1 MKFFPQA
8 SHAASIALLATLSS
22 HANSEEPSAFD
33 NLWSHATLYQD
44 EQNPYLQE
52 FKLRGRYQG
61 QYWDVDADQGSQSN
75 WEDRRSRIGF
85 DAKLFEK
92 QIEVRLDFQSNDGFD
107 EFYDGLVDAYIRWKP
122 TDWLKITAGKQQ
134 PYIAQYDWL
143 NSNVA
148 QPTFERSQIFGQLG
162 INRATGLAVEGT
174 AADLTW
180 RSGVYSNDTPNST
193 GGSGAFGDGEFGDF
207 NCGVSFTLG
216 AGYELKSLL
225 AIEKAEVWL
234 DWLHSDRQDDDTVLG
249 KYDDVVSST
258 FMVKQGPA
266 ALVIEGFYARGGDG
280 TNSDV
285 FGFYIEPT
293 YDILP
298 KTLQLVGR
306 YSHANSEGPL
316 GVQGQA
322 RYERTVAVNKGLGES
337 YNAFYIGA
345 QYFIYGDKLKLMA
358 GAEWAWLDH
367 RGGDSF
373 DGVTLLSGVRF
384 SF

>member
-1 MKFFPQA
+1 MKIIPRLQRP
-8 SHAASIALLATLSS
+8 AALALLASFPSLASGG
-22 HANSEEPSAFD
+22 EPSAFEH
-33 NLWSHATLYQD
+33 LWSHATLYKD
-44 EQNPYLQE
+44 DQNPYLQE

-75 WEDRRSRIGF
+75 WEDRRSRFGF
-85 DAKLFEK
+85 DARLFEK
-92 QIEVRLDFQSNDGFD
+92 QMEVRLDFQSSDGFD
-107 EFYDGLVDAYIRWKP
+107 VFYDGLVDAYIRWKP
-122 TDWLKITAGKQQ
+122 NDWLSITAGKQQ

-143 NSNVA
+143 NSNIA
-148 QPTFERSQIFGQLG
+148 QPTFERSQVFGQLG
-162 INRATGLAVEGT
+162 INRATGLAVEGK
-174 AADLTW
+174 AADFTW
-180 RSGVYSNDTPNST
+180 RGGVYSNDTPNST
-193 GGSGAFGDGEFGDF
+193 GGSGSFGDGEFGDF
-207 NCGVSFTLG
+207 DGGVSFTLG
-216 AGYELKSLL
+216 AGYDFEDTLDFD
-225 AIEKAEVWL
+225 KAEVWI

-258 FMVKQGPA
+258 FMLKQGPA

-293 YDILP
+293 YDVIP

-306 YSHANSEGPL
+306 YSYSNSEGPL

-322 RYERTVAVNKGLGES
+322 RYERTVAANKGLGDS
-337 YNAFYIGA
+337 YNALYAGA

-367 RGGDSF
+367 RGGDSY
-373 DGVTLLSGVRF
+373 DGATLLSGVRF

>member
-1 MKFFPQA
+1 MKFTPRSVLPVAF
-8 SHAASIALLATLSS
+8 ALLATLASR
-22 HANSEEPSAFD
+22 ADGEKTAIFD
-33 NLWSHATLYQD
+33 KLWSHATLYKD

-61 QYWDVDADQGSQSN
+61 QYWDVDADHGSQSN
-75 WEDRRSRIGF
+75 WEDRRSRFGF

-92 QIEVRLDFQSNDGFD
+92 QIEIRLDFQSNDGFN

-122 TDWLKITAGKQQ
+122 TDWLSITAGKQQ
-134 PYIAQYDWL
+134 PYIAEHDWL
-143 NSNVA
+143 VSNTA
-148 QPTFERSQIFGQLG
+148 MPTFERSQIFGQLG
-162 INRATGLAVEGT
+162 INRATGLAVEGKASDFT
-174 AADLTW
+174 L

-193 GGSGAFGDGEFGDF
+193 GGSGAFGDGELGDL
-207 NCGVSFTLG
+207 NGGVSFTLG
-216 AGYELKSLL
+216 GGYDLKDTLDFD
-225 AIEKAEVWL
+225 KAEVWL
-234 DWLHSDRQDDDTVLG
+234 DWLHSDRQDDDSVLG
-249 KYDDVVSST
+249 KYDDVISST
-258 FMVKQGPA
+258 FWVKEGPA
-266 ALVIEGFYARGGDG
+266 ALVIEGFFACGGDG

-306 YSHANSEGPL
+306 YSFANSEGPL

-322 RYERTVAVNKGLGES
+322 RYERKVAINKGLGDS
-337 YNAFYIGA
+337 YHSLYAGA

-367 RGGDSF
+367 SGGYSY
-373 DGVTLLSGVRF
+373 DGVTLLSGIRF